1 MIWGICKKKTYELNL
16 IIVASVIKTFSY
28 FFVKFTSEMISIDI
42 PHLHHISFP
51 YSQKSLHTQ
60 QITFLVMILFWLIE
74 CHQSTVQQSTSTWL
88 IYEKFSWSSSS
99 TRNSLSRGIWLIL
112 MIINEWWVEGWE
124 ARIQTITAAC
134 IAIFVFLL
142 ILQSVLEEFF

>member
-1 MIWGICKKKTYELNL
+1 
-16 IIVASVIKTFSY
+16 
-28 FFVKFTSEMISIDI
+28 MISIDI

-51 YSQKSLHTQ
+51 YSQKSHTADN
-60 QITFLVMILFWLIE
+60 FLGNDFSLFFWLIE

-88 IYEKFSWSSSS
+88 ILVWEILMIIQQHEKFSY
-99 TRNSLSRGIWLIL
+99 SLSRGIWLIL

-134 IAIFVFLL
+134 MRYLFLL
-142 ILQSVLEEFF
+142 ISLSVLEAFFNNLLMNLMVCC